1 MKKNLNKLA
10 TLALTGILMTGMS
23 FGALADDP
31 VEQAPVMSFNK
42 VVTTDPENYTYA
54 PVTTFNFTVAAGS
67 EEGAKSLQMTTE
79 GNAESVYVY
88 AGVEGAVTVGSA
100 TFDGSETMDE
110 NGQYTKAVQFT
121 VKNES
126 FTKPGVFHYTLTE
139 KDDAYD
145 GIAYDSVA
153 KDLYVVVMNGDTAG
167 SYKCAGV
174 FMVNKDGKKIDQI
187 VNDYGK
193 NNNGTHDIVISK
205 NVEGNLGDK
214 TRKFSFTVTVTG
226 ANGEKYYV
234 TDKAGNQIEGGGGTL
249 VSGTSQVYKLA
260 SGDAIHIRGLSKDD
274 TVKVVEA
281 EANTEGYTTT
291 ITKTQIE
298 DANYA
303 EEIEEDV
310 LKGAAVKVTTDA
322 STMEV
327 KNAKNSTA
335 PTGVVMNIAPY
346 AAMILGAGAFAGVFL
361 GRKKSEDEE

>member
-23 FGALADDP
+23 FGALANDP

-42 VVTTDPENYTYA
+42 VVTTDLGNYTYA

-67 EEGAKSLQMTTE
+67 EEGAKSLQMTK
-79 GNAESVYVY
+79 GGDAESVYVY
-88 AGVEGAVTVGSA
+88 AGVQGAVTVGSA
-100 TFDGSETMDE
+100 TFDGSETMDGD
-110 NGQYTKAVQFT
+110 GQYTKAVEFT
-121 VKNES
+121 VAAER
-126 FTKPGVFHYTLTE
+126 FTKPGVFHYTLAET
-139 KDDAYD
+139 DDGYD

-153 KDLYVVVMNGDTAG
+153 KDLYVVMVNGDAAS

-174 FMVNKDGKKIDQI
+174 FMVNKSGEKIDQI
-187 VNDYGK
+187 VNDYGEK
-193 NNNGTHDIVISK
+193 NNGTHDIVISK

-214 TRKFSFTVTVTG
+214 TRKFKFTVTVTG
-226 ANGEKYYV
+226 AEGEKYYV
-234 TDKAGNQIEGGGGTL
+234 TDKDGTQLTDL
-249 VSGTSQVYKLA
+249 VSRTAQVYELA
-260 SGDAIHIRGLSKDD
+260 SGDAIHIRGLSNND

-291 ITKTQIE
+291 ITKTGIE
-298 DANYA
+298 DANYT
-303 EEIEEDV
+303 EEIGDNV
-310 LKGAAVKVTTDA
+310 LKGATVKVTTDTSA
-322 STMEV
+322 MEV
-327 KNAKNSTA
+327 KNAKNSTT

>member
-23 FGALADDP
+23 FGALAGDP

-42 VVTTDPENYTYA
+42 VVTTDPNNYTYA
-54 PVTTFNFTVAAGS
+54 PVTTFDFDVEEGN
-67 EEGAKSLQMTTE
+67 EEGAKSLQMTTG

-88 AGVEGAVTVGSA
+88 AGVQGAVTVGSA
-100 TFDGSETMDE
+100 TFNGSETMDG
-110 NGQYTKAVQFT
+110 NGQYTKAVEFT
-121 VKNES
+121 VTAEK

-139 KDDAYD
+139 TAGGYD
-145 GIAYDSVA
+145 GIHYDTVA
-153 KDLYVVVMNGDTAG
+153 KDLYVVMVNGDTAG

-174 FMVNKDGKKIDQI
+174 FMVDENGSKIDQI

-193 NNNGTHDIVISK
+193 NNDGTHDIVISK

-214 TRKFSFTVTVTG
+214 TRKFEFTVTVTG
-226 ANGEKYYV
+226 AEGEKYCVTNGNGEKL
-234 TDKAGNQIEGGGGTL
+234 TDL
-249 VSGTSQVYKLA
+249 VSGTAWVCRLA
-260 SGDAIHIRGLSKDD
+260 SDEAIHIEGLSNNDK
-274 TVKVVEA
+274 VKVLEK

-291 ITKTQIE
+291 ITKTKIE
-298 DANYA
+298 DENYT
-303 EEIEEDV
+303 EEKENDV
-310 LKGAAVKVTTDA
+310 LKGATVKVTADT

-327 KNAKNSTA
+327 ENAKNSTT

-361 GRKKSEDEE
+361 GKKKSEDEE

>member
-42 VVTTDPENYTYA
+42 VVTTDLGNYTYA
-54 PVTTFNFTVAAGS
+54 PVTTFNFTVEAGS
-67 EEGAKSLQMTTE
+67 EEGAKSLQITKE
-79 GNAESVYVY
+79 GDAESVYVY
-88 AGVEGAVTVGSA
+88 AGVEDAVAAGSA
-100 TFDGSETMDE
+100 EFNGSETMNED
-110 NGQYTKAVQFT
+110 GQYTKAVKFT
-121 VKNES
+121 VNEES

-139 KDDAYD
+139 IDDGYD
-145 GIAYDSVA
+145 GIAYDSVP
-153 KDLYVVVMNGDTAG
+153 KDLYVVMVNGDDAG

-174 FMVNKDGKKIDQI
+174 FMVNRNGEKIDQI

-193 NNNGTHDIVISK
+193 ENNGTHDIVISK

-214 TRKFSFTVTVTG
+214 TRKFKFTVTVTG
-226 ANGEKYYV
+226 AEGEKYYV
-234 TDKAGNQIEGGGGTL
+234 TDKDGTQLTDL
-249 VSGTSQVYKLA
+249 VSRTAQVYELA
-260 SGDAIHIRGLSKDD
+260 SGDAIHIRGLSNND

-291 ITKTQIE
+291 ITKTEIE
-298 DANYA
+298 DANYT
-303 EEIEEDV
+303 EKKENNV
-310 LKGAAVKVTTDA
+310 LKGATVRITADA

-327 KNAKNSTA
+327 NNAKNSTT

>member
-42 VVTTDPENYTYA
+42 VVTTDPGNYTYA
-54 PVTTFNFTVAAGS
+54 PVTTFNFTVAEGC
-67 EEGAKSLQMTTE
+67 EEGAKSLQMTTG

-88 AGVEGAVTVGSA
+88 AGVQGAVTVGSA
-100 TFDGSETMDE
+100 AFDGSETMDAK
-110 NGQYTKAVQFT
+110 GQYTKAVQFT
-121 VKNES
+121 VTDEL
-126 FTKPGVFHYTLTE
+126 FTEPGVFHYTLTE
-139 KDDAYD
+139 KNDAYD

-153 KDLYVVVMNGDTAG
+153 KDLYVVMVNGDTAG

-174 FMVNKDGKKIDQI
+174 FMVNNDGKKIDQI

-193 NNNGTHDIVISK
+193 ENDGTHDIVISK
-205 NVEGNLGDK
+205 EVEGNLGDK
-214 TRKFSFTVTVTG
+214 TREFSFTVTVTG
-226 ANGEKYYV
+226 ANKEKYYV
-234 TDKAGNQIEGGGGTL
+234 TDKAGNQIEGDGGTL
-249 VSGTSQVYKLA
+249 VSGASQVYKLA
-260 SGDAIHIRGLSKDD
+260 SGDAIHIKGLSNNDK
-274 TVKVVEA
+274 VKVLEE

-291 ITKTQIE
+291 VAKTEIK
-298 DANYA
+298 DTNYT
-303 EEIEEDV
+303 EEKEGTV
-310 LKGAAVKVTTDA
+310 LKGAEVRVTGDD
-322 STMEV
+322 STMTVTNTKE
-327 KNAKNSTA
+327 STT